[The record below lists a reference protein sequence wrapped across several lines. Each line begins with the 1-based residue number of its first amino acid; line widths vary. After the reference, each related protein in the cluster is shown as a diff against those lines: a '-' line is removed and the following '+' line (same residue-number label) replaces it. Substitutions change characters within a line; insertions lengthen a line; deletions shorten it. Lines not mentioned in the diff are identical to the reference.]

1 MNLWKLWQ
9 LWPPNSCVLLI
20 FVEHVRGHQIPDL
33 LVLADCFLRGDAPRG
48 SDNQHGKAV
57 CPARHIQPKQKKPY
71 RGIQGWEYLDGLTY
85 QHLWMSDNVHG
96 YLWMHRK
103 KLVSTVTNPAR
114 FPWNLVLF
122 HVIHRQLVLPHI
134 LLQLPEGRLGAN
146 RILPSKAPYPVII

>member
-1 MNLWKLWQ
+1 MFAATKSRICSCLRTASFEEMPQGVVTINMAKLFALQ
-9 LWPPNSCVLLI
+9 GI
-20 FVEHVRGHQIPDL
+20 F
-33 LVLADCFLRGDAPRG
+33 
-48 SDNQHGKAV
+48 NQNRRN
-57 CPARHIQPKQKKPY
+57 PI

-146 RILPSKAPYPVII
+146 RILPSKRPIP